1 MNDSSKLGT
10 GAIIGII
17 AGGVCL
23 LVLCAATTCYLFRQ
37 SKQEDNRVIELRN
50 NGQNNNQNQTTNQSY
65 RSHTEE
71 VIND

>member
-50 NGQNNNQNQTTNQSY
+50 NG
-65 RSHTEE
+65 
-71 VIND
+71 